1 MSRLKFWILWSE
13 LLAFETSLEDCV
25 LKNQMWEFE
34 LLNSEKDFIEVLRFA
49 TFVN

>member
-25 LKNQMWEFE
+25 LKNQMCE
-34 LLNSEKDFIEVLRFA
+34 LLNSEKNFTEVLRFV